1 MASYVDNPKHWRD
14 RAEEARV
21 QAEQMSTEDTRRMML
36 QIAVDYDHMAERA
49 VQRIAEGRGLS
60 GTKE

>member
-1 MASYVDNPKHWRD
+1 MASYVDDPQRWRD

-36 QIAVDYDHMAERA
+36 QVADDYDHMAERA
-49 VQRIAEGRGLS
+49 VKRIAEGRGLS
-60 GTKE
+60 GTQE